1 MESALNF
8 IADKLGLKSLAF
20 RKSLFRAF
28 GFWTE
33 FRR

>member
-20 RKSLFRAF
+20 RKSLFRPF
-28 GFWTE
+28 GF
-33 FRR
+33 